1 MKNLTRFG
9 IIILLALS
17 CSHSNPVDTQKTAPI
32 SRSSD
37 WDLIFQMEKEHWDKD
52 TVIANLGTPSEIIN
66 DDKTKSTYLIYLDN
80 NLKRQKWSIGFSQS
94 YKLSNISFFPNLS
107 NEANFSV
114 EKIIEKWGKECVKK
128 SEVDNSQHFI
138 QKKHYLDCCQNRKAR
153 LNNLDQVNGL
163 FIEL

>member
-1 MKNLTRFG
+1 MKNLKRLG
-9 IIILLALS
+9 IIILLAVS
-17 CSHSNPVDTQKTAPI
+17 CSHSNPVDAQKATPI
-32 SRSSD
+32 RSGD
-37 WDLIFQMEKEHWDKD
+37 WDLIFKMEKELWDKD
-52 TVIANLGTPSEIIN
+52 TVIANIGSPSEIIT
-66 DDKTKSTYLIYLDN
+66 DDKTKSTYLIYLDT

-94 YKLSNISFFPNLS
+94 NKLSSISFFPNLS

-128 SEVDNSQHFI
+128 AEIDNSQHFI
-138 QKKHYLDCCQNRKAR
+138 QKKKFLDCGHNRKAR

>member
-52 TVIANLGTPSEIIN
+52 TVIANLGSPFEIIN
-66 DDKTKSTYLIYLDN
+66 DDKIKSSYLVYLDN

-94 YKLSNISFFPNLS
+94 NKLSSISFFPNLS

-128 SEVDNSQHFI
+128 LEVDNSQHFI
-138 QKKHYLDCCQNRKAR
+138 KKKHYLDCGQNRKAR